1 MNSKKGLGVILT
13 TLVVFLVAISPALAA
28 SPHFNSAAASITASG
43 SLIVSFKESGLGD
56 DALISYTA
64 SAFATADYGCLNGG
78 GKNPEAS
85 NKTTVDGPVS
95 ASGTFSSG
103 KNGSISQSL
112 TINPPSAGGFS
123 CPSGQ
128 KLVLA
133 DVTYSGVSITDKT
146 NSVTDAIPGTFSI
159 TFFTFK

>member
-1 MNSKKGLGVILT
+1 MNSKKGMGVIVT
-13 TLVVFLVAISPALAA
+13 TLVILLVAISPALAD
-28 SPHFNSAAASITASG
+28 SPHFNSASASITSSG
-43 SLIVSFKESGLGD
+43 NLIVSWKEAGLGD

-64 SAFATADYGCLNGG
+64 SASATADYGCLNGG

-95 ASGTFSSG
+95 ASGVFSSG
-103 KNGSISQSL
+103 KNGSISASL
-112 TINPPSAGGFS
+112 TLNPPPVVNFS

-133 DVTYSGVSITDKT
+133 DVSYSGVSITDNT
-146 NSVTDAIPGTFSI
+146 NGITDAIPGTFSEI
-159 TFFTFK
+159 FFQFK